1 MPSRPR
7 TNSSS
12 SWDRAPSANKAI
24 SAKGTQKPSRVRRQ
38 LLQRARRFLAL
49 VSLWVQRV
57 NIVLWRLLCAVCVDA
72 RKGYL
77 EFFCYYSNKACQFEK
92 KKSTK
97 CFSESPVINE
107 RISDGLAGEFTVLL
121 QGVECVLDRLVNSFL
136 DGATHLLNLVHTA
149 TWLRTGTQDKN
160 MELYTKGTG

>member
-1 MPSRPR
+1 MPI
-7 TNSSS
+7 
-12 SWDRAPSANKAI
+12 WKNKQ
-24 SAKGTQKPSRVRRQ
+24 T
-38 LLQRARRFLAL
+38 
-49 VSLWVQRV
+49 
-57 NIVLWRLLCAVCVDA
+57 
-72 RKGYL
+72 
-77 EFFCYYSNKACQFEK
+77 
-92 KKSTK
+92 T

-107 RISDGLAGEFTVLL
+107 RISDGLADELTVLL